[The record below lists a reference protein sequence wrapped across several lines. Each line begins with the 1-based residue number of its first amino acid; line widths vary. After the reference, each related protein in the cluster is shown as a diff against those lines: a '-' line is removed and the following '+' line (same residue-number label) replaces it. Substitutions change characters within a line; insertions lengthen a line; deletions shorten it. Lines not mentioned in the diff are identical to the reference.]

1 MGGLAQAGDTNQR
14 AFGLFFA
21 SRCSMRLYGEMRSK
35 SAFEFAACGLYGAM
49 RGKYAIES
57 AVHGKFVEIR
67 GKSAFDCTT
76 CMAT

>member
-1 MGGLAQAGDTNQR
+1 MGILTQVGDKNQEPS
-14 AFGLFFA
+14 GSFFA

-57 AVHGKFVEIR
+57 AVCGQFGE
-67 GKSAFDCTT
+67 
-76 CMAT
+76 M